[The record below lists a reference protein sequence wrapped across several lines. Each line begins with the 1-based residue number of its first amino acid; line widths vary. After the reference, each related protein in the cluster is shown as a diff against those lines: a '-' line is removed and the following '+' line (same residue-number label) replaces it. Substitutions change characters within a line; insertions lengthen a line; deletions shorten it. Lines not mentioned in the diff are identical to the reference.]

1 MLARQAT
8 TLAALPTLC
17 ADLTPF
23 PRYSCGLFGHA
34 KKLNSFAINQIH
46 TLSTKHPEYGVPL
59 RHLRALRVSLPRAS
73 KGALSLLVDF
83 LTLRFH
89 NLTNPFS
96 SNPFPFTSI
105 QNPRGVGGCEPP
117 LSPGD
122 RNRKLGQTPNSTK
135 ICFPFNAVYRHS
147 MHRNTVQRKVWSHKA
162 NSGRLDAE
170 TFGGSAQLFHLRVHL
185 RPAGGT
191 F

>member
-1 MLARQAT
+1 MLLRTLWSRQKTQLLCNQSNPHSFYKTPGVWGTSAT
-8 TLAALPTLC
+8 SPR
-17 ADLTPF
+17 TP
-23 PRYSCGLFGHA
+23 RL
-34 KKLNSFAINQIH
+34 
-46 TLSTKHPEYGVPL
+46 
-59 RHLRALRVSLPRAS
+59 LPRAS
-73 KGALSLLVDF
+73 KGALALLVDF

-122 RNRKLGQTPNSTK
+122 RNQKLGQTPNSTK

-170 TFGGSAQLFHLRVHL
+170 TLGAPRSYFICGYICGLRAAHFNEQQLRVKN
-185 RPAGGT
+185 AGCDEDIAVESAKL
-191 F
+191 